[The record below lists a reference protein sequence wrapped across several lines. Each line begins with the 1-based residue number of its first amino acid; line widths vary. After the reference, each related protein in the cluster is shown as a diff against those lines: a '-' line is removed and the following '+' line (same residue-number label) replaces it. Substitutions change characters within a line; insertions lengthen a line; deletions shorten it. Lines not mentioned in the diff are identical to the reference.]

1 MCLKRYVGDSVE
13 RMDWR
18 EEKTEGSKR
27 SVIYKRPDSAEEIKT
42 RKDI

>member
-18 EEKTEGSKR
+18 EEKTEGSKIVLGN
-27 SVIYKRPDSAEEIKT
+27 SYTHPIMS
-42 RKDI
+42 

>member
-18 EEKTEGSKR
+18 EEKTEGSKIVLGN
-27 SVIYKRPDSAEEIKT
+27 SYIHPIMT
-42 RKDI
+42 